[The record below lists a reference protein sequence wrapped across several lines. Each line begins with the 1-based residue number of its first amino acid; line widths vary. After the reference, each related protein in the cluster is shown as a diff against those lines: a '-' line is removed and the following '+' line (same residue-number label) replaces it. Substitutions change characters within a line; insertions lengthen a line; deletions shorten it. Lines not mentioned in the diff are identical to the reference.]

1 MNSKILL
8 TLSVAALALGACTAD
23 KNNSWSVGGTVS
35 ADAPTILLEGASA
48 AGDWYV
54 IDSVSAKSGKYKFT
68 QARPT
73 TGAIYRVRTGA
84 QTVYF
89 PIDSTE
95 NLTLN
100 LNPDGT
106 YTLTGSDEAELLAA
120 VDRKISAQKN
130 PADSLFH
137 RELLEMLT
145 DHYSSAAA
153 YYVVKKSVNGLP
165 LLNPLASRQDYAL
178 LRAVTNTYNA
188 FRPTD
193 SRTATLMREFT
204 EVQAKRQSAAG
215 ITPETGVIYAPEISY
230 FEIELMDAA
239 GKQRKLSDAVSANS
253 TVILSFVNTANDAT
267 PAINIQLSEL
277 YAQHHAQGLEIYQV
291 GFDEN
296 QHAWSNAVRNLPWIT
311 VFQSE
316 GASQAH
322 LGQYMVNQLP
332 TTFIISNGEIR
343 ERVDDVTK
351 LKETISKYI

>member
-1 MNSKILL
+1 
-8 TLSVAALALGACTAD
+8 
-23 KNNSWSVGGTVS
+23 
-35 ADAPTILLEGASA
+35 
-48 AGDWYV
+48 
-54 IDSVSAKSGKYKFT
+54 
-68 QARPT
+68 
-73 TGAIYRVRTGA
+73 
-84 QTVYF
+84 
-89 PIDSTE
+89 
-95 NLTLN
+95 
-100 LNPDGT
+100 
-106 YTLTGSDEAELLAA
+106 
-120 VDRKISAQKN
+120 
-130 PADSLFH
+130 
-137 RELLEMLT
+137 
-145 DHYSSAAA
+145 
-153 YYVVKKSVNGLP
+153 
-165 LLNPLASRQDYAL
+165 
-178 LRAVTNTYNA
+178 
-188 FRPTD
+188 
-193 SRTATLMREFT
+193 
-204 EVQAKRQSAAG
+204 
-215 ITPETGVIYAPEISY
+215 
-230 FEIELMDAA
+230 MDAA